1 MPVGWI
7 GLDKSKLA
15 QELFAVNVFLKTV
28 SQKPLFKNLQRKLDS
43 DVADVSISNILI
55 WTPDKDNVIDCRCV
69 CFSVTKQMSNH
80 LFWELV

>member
-28 SQKPLFKNLQRKLDS
+28 SQKPLCKNLHRKLDS
-43 DVADVSISNILI
+43 DVADVAISNILI
-55 WTPDKDNVIDCRCV
+55 WTVDV